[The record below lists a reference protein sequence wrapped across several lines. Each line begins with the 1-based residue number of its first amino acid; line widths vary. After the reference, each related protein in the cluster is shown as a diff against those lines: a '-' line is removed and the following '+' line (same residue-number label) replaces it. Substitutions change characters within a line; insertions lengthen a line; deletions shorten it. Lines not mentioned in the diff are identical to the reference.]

1 MGILGHKN
9 SKRYLIIFS
18 LFTSLTLGCNNQ
30 KYSRCQ
36 EMIAIANSATDKTQN
51 IVRDSQEKVIEMKNW
66 LQAADIMTIAAKEI
80 EALPIKDPQLID
92 YQGNLANVFRIYSQ
106 ATYDAVRAREN
117 KNLSALELASSAAQ
131 KAGNLNQT
139 LVEKI
144 NSYCV
149 AE

>member
-1 MGILGHKN
+1 MGIFGDRKT
-9 SKRYLIIFS
+9 KKYLIIFS
-18 LFTSLTLGCNNQ
+18 LFTWLTVGCQNQ

-36 EMIAIANSATDKTQN
+36 EMIAIANSATDKAQN
-51 IVRDSQEKVIEMKNW
+51 IVRDSQEKVIDMKNW

-92 YQGNLANVFRIYSQ
+92 YQGNLASVFRIYSQ
-106 ATYDAVRAREN
+106 ATYDAVKARDN
-117 KNLSALELASSAAQ
+117 KNLSALKLASNSARE
-131 KAGNLNQT
+131 AGNINQT

-149 AE
+149 TE